1 MKAPFNNNPPLQT
14 GDVIFNPENPVNPD
28 SKPMT
33 VARVI
38 SNEDEVAQSSVWEV
52 MGTEGEYFLKILIQ
66 KQCIQDKWFIETST
80 VCTSQKF
87 PFCHKNIECI
97 LNNSA

>member
-1 MKAPFNNNPPLQT
+1 VIFITFFSPLRYAAAGGFEMKAPFNNNPPLQT

-38 SNEDEVAQSSVWEV
+38 SNEDEVA
-52 MGTEGEYFLKILIQ
+52 
-66 KQCIQDKWFIETST
+66 
-80 VCTSQKF
+80 
-87 PFCHKNIECI
+87 
-97 LNNSA
+97 